1 MLSYATLLASLALFV
16 ALPRHPVR
24 AADVNMTLEIVSET
38 INNDG
43 FARNGITVAGTSPG
57 PLIVAHKNDQM
68 NLNIINHITDPGMR
82 RSLTIHWHG
91 LFQNRTNSN
100 DGPAFVTQCP
110 IAPNATFLYTF
121 PLHEQTGTFWY
132 HSHHATQYCDGLR
145 GGLVIYDPDDPFA
158 DMYDV
163 DDPST
168 VITLSDYYHQQAP
181 LLEKVDFQTAVVPIP
196 DSVLINGVGRFQGG
210 PEVPF
215 SVINVESG
223 KRYRFRVINI
233 ACRPF
238 YSFSIDSHNMTII
251 EADGIESE
259 PLVVDEFD
267 IFVAQRYS
275 AVVTANQPVANYWIR
290 APSTGGVAGP
300 GGNVNLNNSLALA
313 VLRYAGAPEE
323 EPAMTAPPN
332 ITNPL
337 LEQNLHT
344 AFFPGLPAGDGP
356 PDVHIL
362 LNITQPHPPF
372 WEINGISWVPPSV
385 PALLQILSGAAE
397 PQDFVPSEH
406 LFVLP
411 RNKTIEVNIPGTG
424 AHPFHLHGHAFDV
437 IQSSNSNTTNFVNA
451 IKRDVVAI
459 NGGNVTIRFFTD
471 NPGPW
476 IFHCHI
482 DWHLE
487 SGLSVIMGEAPEDNV
502 SGPDSQI
509 VTDQWKELCAAYD
522 ALPPELQ

>member
-1 MLSYATLLASLALFV
+1 MLSYSTVVASLALF
-16 ALPRHPVR
+16 AGLGQ
-24 AADVNMTLEIVSET
+24 AKNVNMTLDIESGT

-43 FARNGITVAGTSPG
+43 FPRSGITVSGTSPG
-57 PLIVAHKNDQM
+57 PVIVSHKFDQL
-68 NLNIINHITDPGMR
+68 NLNVRNHITDPGMR
-82 RSLTIHWHG
+82 RSTTIHWHG

-110 IAPNATFLYTF
+110 ISPNTTFLYTF

-145 GGLVIYDPDDPFA
+145 GALVIYDPDDPFKH
-158 DMYDV
+158 MYDV
-163 DDPST
+163 DDLST
-168 VITLSDYYHQQAP
+168 VITLSDYYHQQAN
-181 LLEKVDFQTAVVPIP
+181 LLEKVDYQTAVVPIP

-210 PEVPF
+210 PKVPF
-215 SVINVESG
+215 SVINVEHG
-223 KRYRFRVINI
+223 KRYRFRVVNI

-238 YSFSIDSHNMTII
+238 YSFSIDSHNMTVI
-251 EADGIESE
+251 EADGIESD
-259 PLVVDEFD
+259 PLVVDQFD

-275 AVVTANQPVANYWIR
+275 VIVTANQPIANYWIR
-290 APSTGGVAGP
+290 APSTGGAAAGTP
-300 GGNVNLNNSLALA
+300 GGNPNLNNSLALA
-313 VLRYAGAPEE
+313 VFRYKGAPKQ

-332 ITNPL
+332 ITNKL

-344 AFFPGLPAGDGP
+344 AFNPGLPAGDGP
-356 PDVHIL
+356 ADVNIV

-385 PALLQILSGAAE
+385 PALLQILSGAAQ
-397 PQDFVPSEH
+397 PQDFIPSEN

-411 RNKTIEVNIPGTG
+411 RNKTIEVNIPGPG

-437 IQSSNSNTTNFVNA
+437 IQSSNSATRNFKNA
-451 IKRDVVAI
+451 IKRDVVAV
-459 NGGNVTIRFFTD
+459 NGGNTTIRFFTD

-487 SGLSVIMGEAPEDNV
+487 VGLSVIMGEAPEDNV
-502 SGPDSQI
+502 TGDKSQI
-509 VTDQWKELCAAYD
+509 VTDQWRQLCANYD